1 MKYHIT
7 HISLAFTLGM
17 SFTAL
22 PRSATS
28 CHHWLACLIC
38 PRIPREIS
46 WSLFIRGS
54 IWQTGVFSSYFSF
67 FNNLVDIQKQLQE
80 KQRGD
85 ELVSRRNKS
94 PFLLFWPML
103 QRRLQL
109 HHSQDV
115 LWCLAA
121 SSTLLLLPLLL
132 DWHGRSWHRQAGE
145 AFTDF
150 GTAEH
155 SLHRK
160 GRFWSAVPQLCARSH
175 LRGQQATVLAMD
187 WWGKDRNS
195 TCPNAF
201 TLPVTQIPKMIQ
213 AKLSCV
219 GSSLVMWNCSL
230 YTLVAIW
237 ARAAFLV

>member
-22 PRSATS
+22 SCSAAS
-28 CHHWLACLIC
+28 CHHWLGCLIC
-38 PRIPREIS
+38 PRIPTETS
-46 WSLFIRGS
+46 WSLFIWGS
-54 IWQTGVFSSYFSF
+54 IWQTRSFYSYFSF

-109 HHSQDV
+109 HHSQEV

-121 SSTLLLLPLLL
+121 QYTASFAPSFWA
-132 DWHGRSWHRQAGE
+132 DMEDHG
-145 AFTDF
+145 TDKMERRF
-150 GTAEH
+150 GTAKD

-160 GRFWSAVPQLCARSH
+160 GRVWSAVPQLCVRSH
-175 LRGQQATVLAMD
+175 LRGQQATALAMT

-201 TLPVTQIPKMIQ
+201 TFPVPKIPKMIQ

-219 GSSLVMWNCSL
+219 GSSLVVWNYSL